1 MHLSV
6 HHASICPSIHPFTL
20 SIHPFTLSIHPFTL
34 SIHPFRVQQELMTH
48 LIASLDNND
57 NPITTSPT
65 ASSSCN
71 TTDTED
77 VTVTELVRNI
87 LLQETLT
94 LLLQKEEKSEFKKEY
109 DGEDEG
115 HYDFSSF
122 ETDVS
127 STTPLSTPHPTP
139 PQSPVPMEQ
148 APPTEPVLITPVSS
162 LSNILENIT
171 DKDDNISTPEVSIL
185 MVAILAHGGKY

>member
-1 MHLSV
+1 MVAIYLSIIHLSV
-6 HHASICPSIHPFTL
+6 HPFIHL
-20 SIHPFTLSIHPFTL
+20 LY
-34 SIHPFRVQQELMTH
+34 PFRVQQELMTH
-48 LIASLDNND
+48 LIANLDNND
-57 NPITTSPT
+57 NPITASPT
-65 ASSSCN
+65 TSSSCN

-94 LLLQKEEKSEFKKEY
+94 LLQNIRKEEKSEFKKEY

-185 MVAILAHGGKY
+185 MIAILGHCGKY